1 MKFTKLSSKFSK
13 LLKKQERGKTIKP
26 EKLEKL
32 RTLLS
37 EKRSRLEQKLSGEL
51 TDEKRDSI
59 QTKLKVVSAQLE
71 KLDAMI

>member
-71 KLDAMI
+71 KLDTMI